1 MGVVMCMV
9 MGVRVGEEMIVG
21 QMDNESVVSKSDWD
35 YGREVL
41 CRSVWSDLSVRD
53 GE

>member
-21 QMDNESVVSKSDWD
+21 QMDNESVVSQSDDWD
-35 YGREVL
+35 YGRQVSTMQVGL
-41 CRSVWSDLSVRD
+41 V
-53 GE
+53 